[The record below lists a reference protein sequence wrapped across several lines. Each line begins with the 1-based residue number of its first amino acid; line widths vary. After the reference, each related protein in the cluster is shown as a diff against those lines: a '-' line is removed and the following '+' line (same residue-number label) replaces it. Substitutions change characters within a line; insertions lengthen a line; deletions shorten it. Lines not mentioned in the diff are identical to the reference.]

1 MKTIHF
7 VTIVLILVLLGCVP
21 ASAQKQPS
29 DVEQGVAKA
38 LEAAHVPPSMKDNLI
53 HQVKT
58 NPDPFIRAIT
68 ALTAQDPYLWRLVD
82 KNHPLDASY
91 EPADLVALKGGPYLL
106 NRAGLKLRK
115 DAALA
120 LDLMAQAAQVDG
132 VTLVVSSAYRSYEY
146 QKQVYDRNVKSM
158 GQAAADRESAR
169 PGHSQHQLGLAVD
182 FGSIDDSFAKTA
194 QSRWLQKNAW
204 RFGWSLSYPE
214 NFESVTGYRWES
226 WHYRYVGLQV
236 SQFIRTYF
244 EDLQQYALAFL
255 HYYTAE

>member
-7 VTIVLILVLLGCVP
+7 VAIVLIFVLLGCVP

-29 DVEQGVAKA
+29 DVDQRVVKA
-38 LEAAHVPPSMKDNLI
+38 LEAANVPPSIKDNLI

-58 NPDPFIRAIT
+58 NPDPFIGAIT

-91 EPADLVALKGGPYLL
+91 EPVDLVALKGGPYLL
-106 NRAGLKLRK
+106 NRVGLKLRRE
-115 DAALA
+115 AALS
-120 LDLMAQAAQVDG
+120 LERMAQAAQVDG

-158 GQAAADRESAR
+158 GQTAADRESAR

-182 FGSIDDSFAKTA
+182 FGSIDDTFALTA
-194 QSRWLQKNAW
+194 QSRWLYKNAW
-204 RFGWSLSYPE
+204 RYGWSLSYPE
-214 NFESVTGYRWES
+214 NLESVTGYRWES
-226 WHYRYVGLQV
+226 WHYRYVGLAL
-236 SQFIRTYF
+236 SQFTRTYF
-244 EDLQQYALAFL
+244 EDIQQYALAFL
-255 HYYTAE
+255 HAYTAR